1 MAITVNDL
9 KLFESE
15 MMTNFSDGG
24 GAMTN
29 NVVIDG
35 ASNNIFPD
43 VTEQSRVYGHVEER
57 KVFMGVR
64 SQNND
69 AIYAAMSYISKLPK
83 DTKINVNLAKSNA
96 WSDER
101 GNRVVKEKT
110 SIETTVY
117 PVVSHPAATTTT
129 PAVVVNRD
137 ISAMT
142 TWFYRADF
150 PVQYGMGY
158 LTNQQS
164 FECYISQAN
173 SGSSEIIVFGTDGCY
188 GSITTESNNLC
199 GVEKISR
206 FLKNKFLLKNV
217 ISGNSEMID
226 VYLASIISYVDAETA
241 DYIERENGQG
251 TYSRP
256 LKKWRAILYISSSLE
271 HTYTG
276 ATINDST
283 TWVGSRSLTKMNAI
297 ITPPITVTT
306 PAYTTQDPNKL
317 ETITGKK
324 FYTTKKITAQ
334 VNTGATAI
342 PIANNSN
349 VIIPT
354 VDGLYLDDEI
364 LGANQT
370 SFTGAKRK
378 KEIFDFYQA
387 DVVYQLPKQ
396 NLISVTV
403 YQYFSDADIAP
414 EKLEIDKSAGT
425 IRFKSSAI
433 DMASY
438 LSKKVKITYE
448 FYDALM
454 AFNVG
459 DVVNVLNDSSQTGT
473 FANSALISFPETNL
487 SKVTV
492 HDAANNLVDTS
503 RFIVDL
509 NDGWLTFVNVSGLS
523 QPLTVTRRIEDLGLV
538 KAVSDTTITLQN
550 AITHTYPVEGTVVA
564 NCLLH
569 GTLQSTAT
577 RPFDQQTWTNVWQS
591 TPIGSTVSAEYNFT
605 NYPISVLNL
614 SAITE
619 RWLILF
625 KSATT
630 FDLIGE
636 NLGLIAN
643 NGSTSTDLA
652 PINPYTSQPYFV
664 LPAAGFGGGWSAGNC
679 LRFDTTAS
687 AAPFWVLQT
696 ISQGQ
701 ATDPDFDFAIEIRG
715 EIDAA

>member
-1 MAITVNDL
+1 MITINDL

-15 MMTNFSDGG
+15 RMTNFSDGG
-24 GAMTN
+24 GAMTT
-29 NVVIDG
+29 NVIIDG

-43 VTEQSRVYGHVEER
+43 VTEQARTYGRVEER
-57 KVFMGVR
+57 KVFMGIT
-64 SQNND
+64 SQNTD
-69 AIYAAMSYISKLPK
+69 AAYASISYVSKLPA
-83 DTKINVNLAKSNA
+83 DSKINVNLARSQA
-96 WSDER
+96 WFDTR
-101 GNRVVKEKT
+101 TNRAIKEKT

-142 TWFYRADF
+142 TWSYRADF
-150 PVQYGMGY
+150 PIQYGMGY
-158 LTNQQS
+158 LINQQS

-173 SGSSEIIVFGTDGCY
+173 SGSSEIIVFGTDGCN
-188 GSITTESNNLC
+188 GHTSTESNNLC

-217 ISGNSEMID
+217 INGNSEMID
-226 VYLASIISYVDAETA
+226 VYSASIISYVDAEAA
-241 DYIERENGQG
+241 DYIEGENGYG
-251 TYSRP
+251 ISLRP
-256 LKKWRAILYISSSLE
+256 LKKWRAILYVSSILE
-271 HTYTG
+271 NTYTG
-276 ATINDST
+276 ATLNDSS

-317 ETITGKK
+317 ETITAKK
-324 FYTTKKITAQ
+324 FYTAKKITAQ
-334 VNTGATAI
+334 VNTGATVI
-342 PIANNSN
+342 PIANNAN
-349 VIIPT
+349 VIIPSIN
-354 VDGLYLDDEI
+354 GLFLDDEI
-364 LGANQT
+364 LGANQS
-370 SFTGAKRK
+370 SFTGAQRK
-378 KEIFDFYQA
+378 KELYDFYQA

-403 YQYFSDADIAP
+403 YQYFSEADIAP

-425 IRFKSSAI
+425 IRFKSSAV

-448 FYDALM
+448 FYDELM

-459 DVVNVLNDSSQTGT
+459 DMVIVLNDHSQTATYTNGQ
-473 FANSALISFPETNL
+473 LISFPEINL

-492 HDAANNLVDTS
+492 KDAAGNNVDTS
-503 RFIVDL
+503 KFTVDL
-509 NDGWLTFVNVSGLS
+509 NAGWLSFVNVSGLS

-538 KAVSDTTITLQN
+538 KAITNTQITLNN

-569 GTLQSTAT
+569 GTLQAAASA
-577 RPFDQQTWTNVWQS
+577 PFDQQTWTNVWQD
-591 TPIGSTVSAEYNFT
+591 TAIGSTVTAQYNAT
-605 NYPISVLNL
+605 DYPLAVTNL

-619 RWLILF
+619 RWVMVFIT
-625 KSATT
+625 ATT
-630 FDLIGE
+630 FNLIGE
-636 NLGLIAN
+636 HLGQIVTNA
-643 NGSTSTDLA
+643 STSVDLS
-652 PINPYTSQPYFV
+652 PNNPHTNHPYFV
-664 LPAAGFGGGWSAGNC
+664 MPSAGFGGSWSAGNC
-679 LRFDTTAS
+679 IRFNTYAC

-696 ISQGQ
+696 ISQGE
-701 ATDPDFDFAIEIRG
+701 ATNADFDFAIECRS
-715 EIDAA
+715 EIDGN